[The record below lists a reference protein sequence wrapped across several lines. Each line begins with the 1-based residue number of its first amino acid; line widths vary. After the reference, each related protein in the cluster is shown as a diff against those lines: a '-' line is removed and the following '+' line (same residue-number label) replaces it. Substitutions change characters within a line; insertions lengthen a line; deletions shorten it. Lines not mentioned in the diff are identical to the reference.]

1 MDEQLSYNKD
11 VFVWNLTTLG
21 VFTVKIII
29 LGSYVRTYPL
39 YSQIYSEYMNVPL
52 KIRTGIYGSLVPT
65 LVISNKVEKIKYF
78 GGIKDDQ
85 VLSSY
90 KKFSQEMLFV
100 DLKAKKIDDKYS
112 RNSTCI

>member
-1 MDEQLSYNKD
+1 VPAHPICAKKM
-11 VFVWNLTTLG
+11 
-21 VFTVKIII
+21 I
-29 LGSYVRTYPL
+29 L
-39 YSQIYSEYMNVPL
+39 
-52 KIRTGIYGSLVPT
+52 
-65 LVISNKVEKIKYF
+65 NKVEKNHF
-78 GGIKDDQ
+78 WGGIKDDQ